1 MSRDGARRSYDATSR
16 RKRAEDERRATR
28 TRVVQAAAD
37 LFVRNGYTGTTM
49 ADIAR
54 EAGVAMQ
61 SVYSA
66 GRSKADLLQAAV
78 QRAVAGDDAEV
89 LVHQR
94 PAFAAV
100 ADEPDP
106 VRQIHLLADLACD
119 IHRRSGPIQTAFRQA
134 AAVEEAVAESLADE
148 HRHRL
153 ETFGAI
159 IRMLPADRLK
169 HSPEECAET
178 AWAVASAEVFLLLRT
193 VRGWSWDEIREW
205 LRRTLVDVLL
215 DPSVPRRSGTSVNA
229 DGDQV

>member
-1 MSRDGARRSYDATSR
+1 MSSVSARRTYDATSR

-28 TRVVQAAAD
+28 ARVVHAATE

-94 PAFAAV
+94 PAYAA
-100 ADEPDP
+100 AAAEPDP
-106 VRQIHLLADLACD
+106 VRQVHLLADLTCEV
-119 IHRRSGPIQTAFRQA
+119 HQRSAPIQTALRQA
-134 AAVEEAVAESLADE
+134 AAIDEAVARTLAEE
-148 HRHRL
+148 HRRRL
-153 ETFGAI
+153 ETFNAI
-159 IRMLPADRLK
+159 VRMFPADRLK
-169 HSPEECAET
+169 YSPEQCADT
-178 AWAVASAEVFLLLRT
+178 AWAVASAEVFILLRT
-193 VRGWSWDEIREW
+193 IRGWSWDEIRQW
-205 LRRTLVDVLL
+205 LRRTLVDLLL
-215 DPSVPRRSGTSVNA
+215 DANDDDRPQPNSGT
-229 DGDQV
+229 